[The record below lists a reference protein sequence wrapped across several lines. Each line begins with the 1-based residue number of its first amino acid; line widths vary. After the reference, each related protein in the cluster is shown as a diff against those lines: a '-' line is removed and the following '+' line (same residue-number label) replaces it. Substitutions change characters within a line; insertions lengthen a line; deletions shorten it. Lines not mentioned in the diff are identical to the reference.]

1 MNEWNWEEEMKRKS
15 KITKLHIGVDVLL
28 IDEGL
33 NALPYCLFGVGG

>member
-1 MNEWNWEEEMKRKS
+1 MINLDSAFTVKNCPF
-15 KITKLHIGVDVLL
+15 GVDVLL